1 MWGVLIHLPEPL
13 RGFADHLA
21 HVLRVGAED
30 DVLAI
35 CLRHVPDKD
44 LIHSLGLFEGAA
56 QGVQKLLT
64 LILHSLASG
73 LPDAGFVF
81 VQFVLIGK

>member
-21 HVLRVGAED
+21 YVLRVGAED
-30 DVLAI
+30 DVLAV
-35 CLRHVPDKD
+35 CRRHVPGKD
-44 LIHSLGLFEGAA
+44 RIHSLGLFKRAA
-56 QGVQKLLT
+56 QGVKKLLT